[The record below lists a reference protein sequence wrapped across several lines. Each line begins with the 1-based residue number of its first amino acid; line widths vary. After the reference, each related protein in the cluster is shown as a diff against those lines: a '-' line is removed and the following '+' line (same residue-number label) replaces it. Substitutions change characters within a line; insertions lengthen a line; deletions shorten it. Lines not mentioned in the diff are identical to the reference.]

1 MELKSMHNQLIYKL
15 LFTAILSLQK
25 RRNKIF
31 ICKINN
37 LNLYSQVF
45 LKQYLSYIQNNQL
58 TMNSSYRK
66 YIYPYFINKKEL
78 SVSQAYNYTSNY
90 KTITHIIQVL
100 FRLF

>member
-1 MELKSMHNQLIYKL
+1 MQDCKMELKSMHNQLIYKL

-45 LKQYLSYIQNNQL
+45 LKQYLSYIQNNQI

-66 YIYPYFINKKEL
+66 YIYPYFTNKRNFPSAKR
-78 SVSQAYNYTSNY
+78 T
-90 KTITHIIQVL
+90 TTHLIIR
-100 FRLF
+100 RLRT

>member
-1 MELKSMHNQLIYKL
+1 MELKSTHNQLIYTL

-45 LKQYLSYIQNNQL
+45 LKQYLSYIQNNQP
-58 TMNSSYRK
+58 TMNSSYRT
-66 YIYPYFINKKEL
+66 
-78 SVSQAYNYTSNY
+78 VSYTHLTLPT
-90 KTITHIIQVL
+90 KLEV
-100 FRLF
+100 

>member
-1 MELKSMHNQLIYKL
+1 MQDCKMELKSMHNQLIYKL

-45 LKQYLSYIQNNQL
+45 LKQCLIYIQNNQL

-66 YIYPYFINKKEL
+66 YIYPYFINKRNFPSAKH
-78 SVSQAYNYTSNY
+78 T
-90 KTITHIIQVL
+90 TIHLII
-100 FRLF
+100 RLLRT

>member
-1 MELKSMHNQLIYKL
+1 MQDCKMELKSTHNQLIYTL

-31 ICKINN
+31 ICKINT

-45 LKQYLSYIQNNQL
+45 LKQYLSYIQNNQP

-66 YIYPYFINKKEL
+66 YIYPYFINKRNFPSAKCI
-78 SVSQAYNYTSNY
+78 
-90 KTITHIIQVL
+90 TIHLIIKL
-100 FRLF
+100 LRA

>member
-1 MELKSMHNQLIYKL
+1 MQDCKMELKSMHNQLIYKL

-45 LKQYLSYIQNNQL
+45 LKQYLSYIQNNQIKHK
-58 TMNSSYRK
+58 TQKN
-66 YIYPYFINKKEL
+66 NKKILDKNIKKIKRWE
-78 SVSQAYNYTSNY
+78 
-90 KTITHIIQVL
+90 KKKEIIT
-100 FRLF
+100 